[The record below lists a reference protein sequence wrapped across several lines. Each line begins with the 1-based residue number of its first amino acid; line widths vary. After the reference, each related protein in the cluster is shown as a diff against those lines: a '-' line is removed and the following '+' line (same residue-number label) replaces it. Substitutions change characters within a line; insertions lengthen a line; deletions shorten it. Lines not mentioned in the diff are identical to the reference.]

1 MTNSRLSALVPTL
14 LLPLLACGPSGGQ
27 GTAADAAAAEPA
39 AESRDERP
47 ARTARVRSLAA
58 GTQIGVTLLD
68 SLDSESA
75 KPGDR
80 FSAEVSSPV
89 TDGTHVLVPA
99 GSRVRGRLTDVR
111 PPRGDS
117 PAVIV
122 VAFDSVQV
130 GERTLPMAATVT
142 DVQMESRS
150 EMKDEGK
157 KIGIGAAAG
166 AVIGAVVGKDVK
178 AAIIGA
184 AGGAAVGTAI
194 ALGTQSRYAVLPAGS
209 KVTLR
214 LDEPL
219 AVHLP

>member
-1 MTNSRLSALVPTL
+1 MTHSRLSALLPIL
-14 LLPLLACGPSGGQ
+14 LLPLLACGPSSGQ
-27 GTAADAAAAEPA
+27 GTTADAAAAETG
-39 AESRDERP
+39 AESEGERP

-75 KPGDR
+75 KAGDR
-80 FSAEVSSPV
+80 FSAQVSSPV
-89 TDGTHVLVPA
+89 TDGAYVLLPA
-99 GSRVRGRLTDVR
+99 GSRVTGRLTDVR
-111 PPRGDS
+111 PTRGDDA
-117 PAVIV
+117 AVIV

-130 GERTLPMAATVT
+130 GEKTLPMAATVT
-142 DVQMESRS
+142 DVQMASRS

-178 AAIIGA
+178 GAIIGA
-184 AGGAAVGTAI
+184 ASGAAVGTAI
-194 ALGTQSRYAVLPAGS
+194 ALGTQARYAVLPAGS

-219 AVHLP
+219 AVRLP